1 MDNQAQLN
9 VVDLQNIFAAPINAV
24 IDADFM
30 AARRFVAY
38 LEEFGFEPKPPA
50 SGAAAEG
57 DEAALAR
64 LEEPDHLGRLR
75 MISFRLD
82 RLGADGK
89 PHPVVVKLPALSLI
103 PLPLLHVQDA
113 DFRYGVRLLQAVERI
128 VPRPLRLLRNGDGDE
143 PPHPVGLQW
152 RAMIADRPL
161 ADPARDALAPQ
172 LNANLEV
179 NVKLRQADI
188 PAGVATLLG
197 LFGETAQVLEPTP
210 TPAREE

>member
-1 MDNQAQLN
+1 MDNRAQLN
-9 VVDLQNIFAAPINAV
+9 VVGLQDLFSAPINAV

-38 LEEFGFEPKPPA
+38 LEEFGFEPKRA
-50 SGAAAEG
+50 EAGAEDDAAG
-57 DEAALAR
+57 LAR
-64 LEEPDHLGRLR
+64 LEERDHLGKLR

-82 RLGADGK
+82 RAGPDGK
-89 PHPVVVKLPALSLI
+89 PRPVVVKLPALSLI

-113 DFRYGVRLLQAVERI
+113 DFRYGVRLLQAVEPI
-128 VPRPLRLLRNGDGDE
+128 VPRPLRLLRDADGEE
-143 PPHPVGLQW
+143 PPRPLGLQW

-172 LNANLEV
+172 LSANLEV

-188 PAGVATLLG
+188 PAGIATLLG
-197 LFGETAQVLEPTP
+197 LFGESAQVLEPR
-210 TPAREE
+210 PAPAGEE